1 MFVWRAVLTPET
13 HEECQPKSQVNRR
26 GLTCVKQSS
35 IGAAEAQRPYDPG
48 RAKPRSYLPIGER
61 ARYTQ
66 ALIVDDRP
74 PKPLTAEARQYQQS
88 QPSMPT
94 IDSEQEPC

>member
-1 MFVWRAVLTPET
+1 MQLP
-13 HEECQPKSQVNRR
+13 C
-26 GLTCVKQSS
+26 
-35 IGAAEAQRPYDPG
+35 DPG

-88 QPSMPT
+88 QASMPT
-94 IDSEQEPC
+94 TIRNKNRADEATGPWAAGENADMATPKQ